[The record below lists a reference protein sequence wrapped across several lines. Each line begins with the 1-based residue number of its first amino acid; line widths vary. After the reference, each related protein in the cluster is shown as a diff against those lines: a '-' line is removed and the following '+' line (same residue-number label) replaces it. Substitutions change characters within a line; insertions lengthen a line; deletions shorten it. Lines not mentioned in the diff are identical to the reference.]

1 MDYQLA
7 RQLSQQL
14 KISIDQK
21 YLPRN
26 HWQVIE
32 SWIETN
38 RKT

>member
-14 KISIDQK
+14 KISIDQVVREE
-21 YLPRN
+21 YEM
-26 HWQVIE
+26 QVIE